1 MTIDD
6 AIKDLKAAKK
16 RGYKSIIYSW
26 WSADMFGRIDNEEW
40 ECDSISVEDTMDW
53 SRTHDDLSMHLSE
66 IDPDE
71 EENHYEE

>member
-6 AIKDLKAAKK
+6 AIENLKAAK
-16 RGYKSIIYSW
+16 RYGYKSIIISFW
-26 WSADMFGRIDNEEW
+26 TANMFGRIDNEEW

-53 SRTHDDLSMHLSE
+53 SRTHEDLSIHVSE

-71 EENHYEE
+71 EENHGKE